1 MPGACRVRS
10 APEKKRAVGPT
21 DWPGIF
27 AALRKRGFSLN
38 DILDLTIPQL
48 QAELRDYS
56 DVRTADADALLQRR
70 QEMAGKLFRR
80 IEHAYGID
88 LADASLDQACRLIM
102 LATGEDRKRD
112 AGMVQQDLA
121 AYLKR

>member
-1 MPGACRVRS
+1 M
-10 APEKKRAVGPT
+10 
-21 DWPGIF
+21 
-27 AALRKRGFSLN
+27 
-38 DILDLTIPQL
+38 